1 MEETLKT
8 RAMVTTL
15 QKYCRVHNGVL
26 ETPLEMC
33 TRVINHQR
41 WLWERQINRSL
52 NANEEAELSKLLY
65 IQLSYRGSLSGRTK
79 WMGFTEK
86 SRTCEVTNFNCA
98 GLEYGDVYDVV
109 DAWWLLLQGCG
120 VAILPKSGGIHGF
133 AKRIDEIQVIRSQR
147 TEKGVAHNVE
157 TYTDGV
163 WTIKVGD
170 SAEAWAKALGKLI
183 AHAFNGENIRARKL
197 ILDFSEI
204 RSKGQITSGYGWRTS
219 GDEKIASSFYT
230 IAQILNNRVQQ
241 ALSIIDLLDV
251 FALTGETLSSRRSA
265 GLVFL
270 SSTHMDIDQFMRVKR
285 EYWKTGKMW
294 RSKTNNTVYF
304 ETRPSLATLTDFMQ
318 MVMDN
323 GDSGDPGLCNY
334 TAFKHR
340 FDDFVISNPCFE
352 EGLPNGGLCNQGSV
366 NAVGGDLASLFE
378 TARLLAR
385 ALYRQTCVN
394 LNDGILDERWHRN
407 NLHYRNLGLGLMGIT
422 ESGLTPAQLRR
433 IKQEAIYGA
442 LSMAQELDLPSP
454 YYVTTI
460 KPEGT
465 MAKCFGV
472 SEGLHHP
479 LARHIFNWQ
488 NFSGD
493 DPVVDFLEEHNYQ
506 VRPNPQNPGD
516 VIINLPVKWDSPYFR
531 WAKDDNGI
539 ELDCASAV
547 SQLEKYKTMMM
558 HWVDTNASCTIHYWP
573 HEMPEIAQWLHQN
586 WDNYIGTAF
595 APRSPDATKIPEGL
609 YLPQQPVSANE
620 FNAYRAKIKDIDW
633 DKFSAQRGF
642 NREAGIDACE
652 SGTCGLIN

>member
-1 MEETLKT
+1 
-8 RAMVTTL
+8 
-15 QKYCRVHNGVL
+15 
-26 ETPLEMC
+26 
-33 TRVINHQR
+33 
-41 WLWERQINRSL
+41 
-52 NANEEAELSKLLY
+52 
-65 IQLSYRGSLSGRTK
+65 
-79 WMGFTEK
+79 
-86 SRTCEVTNFNCA
+86 
-98 GLEYGDVYDVV
+98 
-109 DAWWLLLQGCG
+109 
-120 VAILPKSGGIHGF
+120 
-133 AKRIDEIQVIRSQR
+133 
-147 TEKGVAHNVE
+147 
-157 TYTDGV
+157 
-163 WTIKVGD
+163 
-170 SAEAWAKALGKLI
+170 
-183 AHAFNGENIRARKL
+183 
-197 ILDFSEI
+197 
-204 RSKGQITSGYGWRTS
+204 
-219 GDEKIASSFYT
+219 
-230 IAQILNNRVQQ
+230 
-241 ALSIIDLLDV
+241 
-251 FALTGETLSSRRSA
+251 
-265 GLVFL
+265 
-270 SSTHMDIDQFMRVKR
+270 
-285 EYWKTGKMW
+285 
-294 RSKTNNTVYF
+294 
-304 ETRPSLATLTDFMQ
+304 
-318 MVMDN
+318 
-323 GDSGDPGLCNY
+323 
-334 TAFKHR
+334 
-340 FDDFVISNPCFE
+340 
-352 EGLPNGGLCNQGSV
+352 
-366 NAVGGDLASLFE
+366 
-378 TARLLAR
+378 
-385 ALYRQTCVN
+385 
-394 LNDGILDERWHRN
+394 
-407 NLHYRNLGLGLMGIT
+407 MGIT

-493 DPVVDFLEEHNYQ
+493 DPVVDFLEEHNYH

-595 APRSPDATKIPEGL
+595 APRSPEATKIPEGL

-620 FNAYRAKIKDIDW
+620 FNAYRAKIRDIDW